1 MKPFINRRDAGR
13 RLGTRLTEVLSDK
26 DVVVVGLPRGGVP
39 VAYEVARILLCRL
52 DVLVVRKVGVP
63 WQPELAMGAIGE
75 DGLVD
80 VEPATAKRF
89 SVTDAQFERVVAE
102 ERATLEERV
111 RLYRESVPVITLE
124 NEAVVIV
131 DDGLATGA
139 TAHAACHVARAR
151 GATRV
156 IVAVPVTSA
165 AAAIRMDRV
174 TDQFVSL
181 VRADGPFA
189 VGQWYE
195 DFGQTSDQ
203 EVIDDLVNARNTAS
217 ESESPKSTQSRES

>member
-1 MKPFINRRDAGR
+1 MGA
-13 RLGTRLTEVLSDK
+13 RLAEVLSDMN
-26 DVVVVGLPRGGVP
+26 VVVIGLPRGGVP
-39 VAYEVARILLCRL
+39 VAYEVARMLRCPL

-63 WQPELAMGAIGE
+63 LQPELAMGAIGE
-75 DGLVD
+75 DGVLE

-89 SVTDAQFERVVAE
+89 SVTDAQFERVVAG
-102 ERATLEERV
+102 ERVTLEERV
-111 RLYRESVPVITLE
+111 RLYRKSVASISLE

-139 TAHAACHVARAR
+139 TAHVACTVARAR

-156 IVAVPVTSA
+156 VVAVPVTSV
-165 AAAIRMDRV
+165 AAAIRMERV
-174 TDQFVSL
+174 ADQFVSL

-189 VGQWYE
+189 VGQWFE

-203 EVIDDLVNARNTAS
+203 EVIDDLVNARIT
-217 ESESPKSTQSRES
+217 ESETE

>member
-1 MKPFINRRDAGR
+1 VKPFTNRRDAGK
-13 RLGTRLTEVLSDK
+13 RLGARLAEVLSDEN
-26 DVVVVGLPRGGVP
+26 VVVIGLPRGGVP
-39 VAYEVARILLCRL
+39 VAYEVARILRCPL

-63 WQPELAMGAIGE
+63 LQPELAMGAIGE
-75 DGLVD
+75 DGMRE

-89 SVTDAQFERVVAE
+89 SVTDVQFERVVAD
-102 ERATLEERV
+102 ERVTLEERV
-111 RLYRESVPVITLE
+111 RLYRESITAVSIE

-139 TAHAACHVARAR
+139 TAHVACTVARAR

-156 IVAVPVTSA
+156 VVAVPVTSV
-165 AAAIRMDRV
+165 AAAIRMERV
-174 TDQFVSL
+174 ADQFVSL

-203 EVIDDLVNARNTAS
+203 EVIDDLVNARNTES
-217 ESESPKSTQSRES
+217 ESE

>member
-1 MKPFINRRDAGR
+1 MVKPFTNRRDAGK
-13 RLGTRLTEVLSDK
+13 RLGVRLAEVLSDK
-26 DVVVVGLPRGGVP
+26 NVVVVGLPRGGVP
-39 VAYEVARILLCRL
+39 VAYEVARILRCPL

-63 WQPELAMGAIGE
+63 LQPELAMGAIGE
-75 DGLVD
+75 DGMLE

-89 SVTDAQFERVVAE
+89 SVTDVQFERVVAD
-102 ERATLEERV
+102 ERVTLENRV
-111 RLYRESVPVITLE
+111 RLYRESVPIVSLE

-139 TAHAACHVARAR
+139 TAHVACTVARAR
-151 GATRV
+151 GSTRV
-156 IVAVPVTSA
+156 VVAVPVTSV
-165 AAAIRMDRV
+165 AAAIRMERV
-174 TDQFVSL
+174 ADQFVSL

-203 EVIDDLVNARNTAS
+203 EVIDDLVNARNTES
-217 ESESPKSTQSRES
+217 ESE